1 MEKVYAN
8 MAGIVLNVLVKA
20 GEKIH
25 DGQEVL
31 TLESMK
37 MEVPVQSPAG
47 GTVKEVKVN
56 VGDFV
61 NEGDELLVIKN

>member
-61 NEGDELLVIKN
+61 NEGDELLVIKK